1 LNWWPH
7 SRDREVGVFGLL
19 AVSVG
24 TFMKHLSFALALV
37 GAMFAASAAQAA
49 GFSDWAAIVV
59 AGDHHSHS
67 GAPSE
72 VFDNGRRDVAAD
84 LVRLGFS
91 PNNLLQF
98 STLPASH
105 PGTDSSDKQTIANEL
120 WDLSNRTTGGCLAYL
135 TSHGSPDGMVLGDD
149 TLSPSALAGML
160 DNACG
165 GRPTV
170 VFVVA
175 CYSGVFIDALSGPN
189 RFVMTAARPDRPSF
203 GCGDDNRYTF
213 FDDCW
218 LSSIGS
224 TGDFGS
230 LATAIRTCV
239 SHKEA
244 EIKAFPSEPQLSVGA
259 NIAAAMPRWR

>member
-1 LNWWPH
+1 MK
-7 SRDREVGVFGLL
+7 FLL
-19 AVSVG
+19 SV
-24 TFMKHLSFALALV
+24 LALAGAALV
-37 GAMFAASAAQAA
+37 APPAAAA
-49 GFSDWAAIVV
+49 GFADWAAIVV

-91 PNNLLQF
+91 SGNIIQF
-98 STLPASH
+98 STEPGSH
-105 PGTDSSDKQTIANEL
+105 PGTDQSDRQTIANEL

-135 TSHGSPDGMVLGDD
+135 TSHGSPDGMVLGDS
-149 TLSPSALAGML
+149 TLSPTALAGML

-165 GRPTV
+165 SRPTI

-175 CYSGVFIDALSGPN
+175 CYSGVFVDALSGPN

-203 GCGDDNRYTF
+203 GCGDNDRYTF
-213 FDDCW
+213 FDNCW
-218 LSSIGS
+218 LDSVGG

-230 LATAIRTCV
+230 LATAVRACV
-239 SHKEA
+239 SRKEA
-244 EIKAFPSEPQLSVGA
+244 EIKAYPSDPQLSIGSQ
-259 NIAAAMPRWR
+259 IAVAMPHWR

>member
-1 LNWWPH
+1 
-7 SRDREVGVFGLL
+7 
-19 AVSVG
+19 
-24 TFMKHLSFALALV
+24 MKLFLFVLALA
-37 GAMFAASAAQAA
+37 GATFAASAAQAA

-59 AGDHHSHS
+59 AGDWHSHS

-84 LVRLGFS
+84 LARIGFA
-91 PNNLLQF
+91 PGNILQF
-98 STLPASH
+98 SVRSDSH
-105 PGTDSSDKQTIANEL
+105 PGTEHSDKQTISNDL

-135 TSHGSPDGMVLGDD
+135 TSHGSPDGMVLDEG

-165 GRPTV
+165 SRPTV

-218 LSSIGS
+218 LSSIGG

-230 LATAIRTCV
+230 LATAVRTCV
-239 SHKEA
+239 SRKEA
-244 EIKAFPSEPQLSVGA
+244 EIKAYPSEPQLSIGA
-259 NIAAAMPRWR
+259 SVAGALPRWR